1 MRKTQ
6 KRWLPQFGLC
16 SFSFSIKYYP
26 LQSNFLLPS
35 LFPTFIW
42 DFMMS
47 PLFGVL
53 FGAICH
59 TFAPKHHSLLMQNV
73 CRFSKKELFC
83 NFLTLAFILSNVCQ
97 LYPCNPPPPCLHQCR
112 LSWHFI
118 RILYSQRHHHL
129 LSVLHHRLY
138 LDHRGIL
145 QSFLLMIL
153 L

>member
-26 LQSNFLLPS
+26 LQSNFLPPS

-59 TFAPKHHSLLMQNV
+59 TFAPKHHSLLMQTV

-83 NFLTLAFILSNVCQ
+83 NFPLAALF
-97 LYPCNPPPPCLHQCR
+97 
-112 LSWHFI
+112 
-118 RILYSQRHHHL
+118 
-129 LSVLHHRLY
+129 
-138 LDHRGIL
+138 
-145 QSFLLMIL
+145 SFLLWPSFCQMCVSFIPATL
-153 L
+153 LLPVSTSVGCPGISSEFSTLSVITICLVSSTTASI